1 MNSNGSEYR
10 SLETAA
16 GGKICLSSMS
26 RNVCVEY
33 CQGVQLKTVQ
43 TQGSLEQYLVLG
55 LLRVEST
62 DYSFVDY

>member
-1 MNSNGSEYR
+1 
-10 SLETAA
+10 
-16 GGKICLSSMS
+16 MS

-33 CQGVQLKTVQ
+33 CQGVQLKPVQ